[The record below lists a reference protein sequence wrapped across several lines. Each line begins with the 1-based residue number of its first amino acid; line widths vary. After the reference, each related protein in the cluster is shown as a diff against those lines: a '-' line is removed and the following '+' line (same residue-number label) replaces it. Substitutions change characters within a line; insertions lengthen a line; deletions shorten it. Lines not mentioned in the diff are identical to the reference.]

1 MSSLHIDEFKE
12 LLETVID
19 TGDINKLQEIIK
31 SYKNIIDNKYISLA
45 EEILDDLLD
54 EKLQENFI

>member
-19 TGDINKLQEIIK
+19 TGDINKLQKIIK

-45 EEILDDLLD
+45 EEII
-54 EKLQENFI
+54 KSYKKF